1 MGTAVQVQSEP
12 VSVDFSRGIC
22 PEGFEIRS
30 FVLPKELGD
39 RKRAAAAENMAVGA
53 AIETMIAE
61 RGGQIGSYQVNH
73 ATDTVRYLA
82 RVTTEAD
89 G

>member
-1 MGTAVQVQSEP
+1 MGTAVQERNEQ
-12 VSVDFSRGIC
+12 VSVDFGKGIC

-39 RKRAAAAENMAVGA
+39 RKRAAAAENMVVGA

-73 ATDTVRYLA
+73 ATDVVKYLVRSEP
-82 RVTTEAD
+82 EAD